1 MKDEIKFGIIVALLA
16 CTLAVSVIIGATLHV
31 KEETGTSLDDCPC
44 PERDSDPTGGS
55 LSPIEALQY
64 LEMNF
69 SRYINFTEIVEEYG
83 QVTGSKS
90 NRTALLNITITNN
103 KETEEE
109 ATISLKN
116 KAISWHH
123 DRLFMEATIS
133 IQDQDRG
140 ITYYLYTHRS
150 WKEDNWYC
158 STYDFNDYT
167 FTIPP
172 NSNKTI
178 ILHYT
183 LDCQPSGAFIDGQIF
198 SSPYEVFGIY
208 LGENNKRWQYFPFE
222 VRT

>member
-1 MKDEIKFGIIVALLA
+1 MRKKDVIVIMLLA
-16 CTLAVSVIIGATLHV
+16 TMLFSGCIE
-31 KEETGTSLDDCPC
+31 KETGTSLDDCPC
-44 PERDSDPTGGS
+44 PEYNSNPTGGS
-55 LSPIEALQY
+55 LSPIETLQY
-64 LEMNF
+64 LEINF
-69 SRYINFTEIVEEYG
+69 SGHIDFTEIVEEYG
-83 QVTGSKS
+83 QVTGSES
-90 NRTALLNITITNN
+90 DRTTLLNITIVNN
-103 KETEEE
+103 RETETE

-116 KAISWHH
+116 KAISWSY
-123 DRLFMEATIS
+123 DALFMEAIIS

-178 ILHYT
+178 NLYYT
-183 LDCQPSGAFIDGQIF
+183 LDPQPSGSFMDGQTF
-198 SSPYEVFGIY
+198 SSPYGVFGIY
-208 LGENNKRWQYFPFE
+208 LGENNERWQYFPVE